1 MTCKI
6 CGSSSQKV
14 FEGKILH
21 KYEVSY
27 FKCRDC
33 GFLQTEEPYWLN
45 EAVEDAVSLLD
56 TGILSRNY
64 YVARLTAVIIFFFFN
79 SKAKFLDYAG
89 GYGILTRLMRDMGF
103 DFHWYDLYAPNLFAR
118 GFEYVSDLDKLEL
131 VTCFESFEHFVNP
144 LNEIEK
150 ILAVSKNVFFSTELL
165 PPNIPQPHDWWYYG
179 LDHGQHLS
187 FYSLNTLAYMAQ
199 KYHLNL
205 YSNGLNIHL
214 FTTKTLNN
222 SLFKFLLKS
231 SKYGPFCLV
240 KRKMKGRSSADM
252 AMAKSSLYSGKNLD
266 AK

>member
-165 PPNIPQPHDWWYYG
+165 PPRIPQPHDWWYYG
-179 LDHGQHLS
+179 LDHGQHIS
-187 FYSLNTLAYMAQ
+187 FYSYKTLAYIAA
-199 KYHLNL
+199 KYNLNF
-205 YSNGLNIHL
+205 YSNGTNIHL
-214 FTTKTLNN
+214 YSIIPINN
-222 SLFKFLLKS
+222 WLFNLLLYFVNYGFFFVVKRLMKSESLSDVSYLKS
-231 SKYGPFCLV
+231 KPHT
-240 KRKMKGRSSADM
+240 
-252 AMAKSSLYSGKNLD
+252 GK
-266 AK
+266 